1 MAIHQQH
8 LAPDTQG
15 VPGTTRT
22 MRNAGGYL
30 CSVAGDAELIG
41 PKSSEDK
48 GVQT

>member
-15 VPGTTRT
+15 SPGTART

-30 CSVAGDAELIG
+30 CSARTDAELTS
-41 PKSSEDK
+41 PKPREDQ
-48 GVQT
+48 GEQT